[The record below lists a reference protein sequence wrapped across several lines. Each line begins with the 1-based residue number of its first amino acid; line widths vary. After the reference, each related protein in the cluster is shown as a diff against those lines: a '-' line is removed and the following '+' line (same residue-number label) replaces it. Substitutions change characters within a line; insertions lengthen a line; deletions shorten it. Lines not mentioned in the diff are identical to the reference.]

1 MDAMGLVESN
11 VDVKSYQSEDNHI
24 IGDSPEV
31 MTTIYEEQIN
41 LVILQRSL
49 PDEVTNYCQKLLDNN
64 PNFNLRSVLN
74 HKTPTQSLASLLPD
88 LAGQSAFIEDLTL
101 LLDMYRCLFEL
112 DEVGLRLQVLDRA
125 MCPRFHTDKLG
136 CRLVSTYYGQGTEWL
151 GNCGV
156 DRSKLGAGNMGLSDE
171 ESGLYPHAASI
182 QQASKGDV
190 VLLKGD
196 GWFGN
201 DGFGAVHRSPAV
213 TLGEKRVVVTM
224 DFA

>member
-1 MDAMGLVESN
+1 MELVGSN

-24 IGDSPEV
+24 TGDYPEV
-31 MTTIYEEQIN
+31 MTAIYEEQIN
-41 LVILQRSL
+41 LVVLQRSL

-88 LAGQSAFIEDLTL
+88 LAGKSAFIEDMTL

-136 CRLVSTYYGQGTEWL
+136 CRLVSTYYGQGTEWID
-151 GNCGV
+151 NCGV